1 MPPLETP
8 TELPTS
14 AVPAAIPIPDAVIRV
29 WDLSFAYGAV
39 PVLEGVNLEVGGG
52 EFLGIVGPNAGGK
65 STLLKLI
72 LGLLEPQ
79 AGRIRVLGQP
89 PAAASRLIGY
99 VPQYPSFPRDF
110 PITVE
115 QAVLLAR
122 IGGHARRH
130 PGAAGH
136 AGIADR
142 LSVTTDSPSAL
153 PGGWRPHPGTPA
165 PPPATPANE
174 KGGGFHAQGT
184 IAGHPR
190 ERIAGHFRD
199 RGLRDPL
206 PGWLA
211 ALRPGGYGRA
221 DRAAARQALEEVEA
235 ADLAQRRIG
244 SLSGGQLQRVLLA
257 RALAGSPRILILDEP
272 TANIDQRL
280 EGDIFDLLRRL
291 NARLT
296 ILVVSH
302 DIGFISSYVG
312 RVACVNR
319 TLICHRTD
327 AIDGQ
332 IIRDLYGESVRM
344 VAHRH

>member
-1 MPPLETP
+1 MTSLR
-8 TELPTS
+8 LPEAP
-14 AVPAAIPIPDAVIRV
+14 AVLSHHATTAAMPIPNAVIRV
-29 WDLSFAYGAV
+29 WGLSFAYGAT
-39 PVLEGVNLEVGGG
+39 PVLEGVNFEVGAG

-79 AGRIRVLGQP
+79 SGHIRVLGGP
-89 PAAASRLIGY
+89 PTAASRQIGY

-115 QAVLLAR
+115 QVVLLAR
-122 IGGHARRH
+122 IGGSEQDHAGDQGRPPAAPTPDRNGRFAANH
-130 PGAAGH
+130 LAGAGH
-136 AGIADR
+136 R
-142 LSVTTDSPSAL
+142 SLL
-153 PGGWRPHPGTPA
+153 PA
-165 PPPATPANE
+165 
-174 KGGGFHAQGT
+174 
-184 IAGHPR
+184 
-190 ERIAGHFRD
+190 
-199 RGLRDPL
+199 
-206 PGWLA
+206 WLA
-211 ALRPGGYGRA
+211 GLRPGGYGRA

-257 RALAGSPRILILDEP
+257 RALAGAPRILILDEP

-291 NARLT
+291 NERLT

-327 AIDGQ
+327 AVDGQ
-332 IIRDLYGESVRM
+332 IIQELYGEAVRM